1 MSTTMTRH
9 ISSDP
14 SPVPSRPATGG
25 VIPVGLTAAAEPVRE
40 YILARWDATVRTQRE
55 DRDGIV
61 GLPHPFTVPCA
72 KGSYQELYYW
82 DTYFTGVG
90 LLASGRKE
98 LALGNLT
105 NFIHL
110 VERFGYVPN
119 ANRDVLLNRSQPP
132 YLAAMVSLLRTEIEE
147 AGMTRRVIA
156 ALEKEYHF
164 WTTQR
169 VTPTGLSR
177 HGHHATG
184 GELKDFFQENKD
196 RAGLAHLGPLEWEGP
211 TSHTLAE
218 AESGWDFTTRFDGRC
233 GDFCPVDLNANLYS
247 YETLLA
253 SLSSGEER
261 DHWNRKAEARRGLF
275 SEYLWN
281 EGEGAFVDYDL
292 ANGAKSSVTSIAS
305 FHPLWVGLAT
315 PAEAQRVVDSVLP
328 VLEYPFGMVPCIST
342 PGSRVTQWAAPNLW
356 PCLQYVTYRGLER
369 YGYRREALRVAS
381 KYLDVVTRCFNA
393 TGDLWEKYNAETGL
407 NDTSNEAGY
416 PLPAMMGWTAGVFMD
431 ALEFCETTETHGS

>member
-1 MSTTMTRH
+1 
-9 ISSDP
+9 
-14 SPVPSRPATGG
+14 
-25 VIPVGLTAAAEPVRE
+25 
-40 YILARWDATVRTQRE
+40 
-55 DRDGIV
+55 
-61 GLPHPFTVPCA
+61 
-72 KGSYQELYYW
+72 
-82 DTYFTGVG
+82 
-90 LLASGRKE
+90 
-98 LALGNLT
+98 
-105 NFIHL
+105 
-110 VERFGYVPN
+110 
-119 ANRDVLLNRSQPP
+119 
-132 YLAAMVSLLRTEIEE
+132 
-147 AGMTRRVIA
+147 MTRRVHA

-169 VTPTGLSR
+169 GTPTGLSR

-184 GELKDFFQENKD
+184 GELKDFFEENKD

-253 SLSSGEER
+253 SLSTGEER

-328 VLEYPFGMVPCIST
+328 VLEYPFGMVPCVPP